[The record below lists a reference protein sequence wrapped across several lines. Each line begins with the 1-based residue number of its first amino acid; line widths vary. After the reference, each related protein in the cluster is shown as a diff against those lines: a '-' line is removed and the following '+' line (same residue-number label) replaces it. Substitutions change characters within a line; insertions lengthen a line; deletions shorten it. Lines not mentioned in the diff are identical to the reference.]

1 MFEFIRSHRRWMQF
15 ILLLLIVPS
24 FFLVGIQGY
33 ESFMRKEPELATVA
47 GQPVTRAEFDQAHRN
62 QLEQFRQRMGAQFD
76 PAVVDT
82 PFLRQGLLNELINQ
96 RLMANVVI
104 DNRLSVSD
112 ATLRNYILK
121 NVPEVQVNGVF
132 SRERYDQVLAAQG
145 LTTNTFEAS
154 VRRDLSIGRVLE
166 PVGITARPPAEVM
179 ASLET
184 ALTQTRTVQLRRFA
198 AADYRSKVDVS
209 PADIQAWYDANKQQ
223 LQIPEQVQVQYL
235 VLDEAAATQGVQ
247 VKDEDLAS
255 YYEQNKT
262 RFGQPERRRV
272 SHIMISLPA
281 GASEDARKA
290 ARAKADE
297 LDKLAVA
304 DPSKFAELARKE
316 SQDAGSAAN
325 GGDLGWQQ
333 KGALPGSLDKA
344 AFGLNKDQVSGVVES
359 PSGLHILKLTEIQPA
374 AIKPLAEVK
383 DQLAGEVRKQLAAVR
398 FSEMAS
404 QLSKQVYDQRDSLQP
419 AADAVGLKLRT
430 AAGVTRE
437 GLLPADKAGP
447 GSAAAGPD
455 AALLDNPRVRQA
467 LFSADVLREKQNSGV
482 IELAPDTMLAV
493 RVAAVEPAHVPPLD
507 KVSETIRAKLLDER
521 SAEAAKQAGEAALA
535 ADKANP
541 AASPAGF
548 AGVVIVSRQDPGGL
562 PRAVLDAIMRQP
574 AGALPAYVGVQ
585 AGADYT
591 VARLEKVEAGK
602 VEQAERESLAGQL
615 AGAYGQAESEA
626 VLRMLREQ
634 YKVQLLPAS
643 ADAIKGEQPASAG

>member
-1 MFEFIRSHRRWMQF
+1 
-15 ILLLLIVPS
+15 
-24 FFLVGIQGY
+24 
-33 ESFMRKEPELATVA
+33 MRKEPELATVA

-96 RLMANVVI
+96 RLLANVAI
-104 DNRLSVSD
+104 DNRFSVSD
-112 ATLRNYILK
+112 TTLRNYITK
-121 NVPEVQVNGVF
+121 IPTVQANGDF
-132 SRERYDQVLAAQG
+132 SMELYRQMLAAQG
-145 LTTNTFEAS
+145 LTMNGFEAG
-154 VRRDLSIGRVLE
+154 VRRDLAIGRVLE
-166 PVGITARPPAEVM
+166 PVGMTARAPAEVV

-272 SHIMISLPA
+272 SHIMINLPA

-374 AIKPLAEVK
+374 AIKPLAEVRTNSPAK
-383 DQLAGEVRKQLAAVR
+383 C
-398 FSEMAS
+398 AS
-404 QLSKQVYDQRDSLQP
+404 SSPPCVLGNGQP
-419 AADAVGLKLRT
+419 A
-430 AAGVTRE
+430 E
-437 GLLPADKAGP
+437 
-447 GSAAAGPD
+447 
-455 AALLDNPRVRQA
+455 
-467 LFSADVLREKQNSGV
+467 
-482 IELAPDTMLAV
+482 
-493 RVAAVEPAHVPPLD
+493 
-507 KVSETIRAKLLDER
+507 
-521 SAEAAKQAGEAALA
+521 QAGL
-535 ADKANP
+535 
-541 AASPAGF
+541 
-548 AGVVIVSRQDPGGL
+548 
-562 PRAVLDAIMRQP
+562 
-574 AGALPAYVGVQ
+574 
-585 AGADYT
+585 
-591 VARLEKVEAGK
+591 
-602 VEQAERESLAGQL
+602 
-615 AGAYGQAESEA
+615 
-626 VLRMLREQ
+626 
-634 YKVQLLPAS
+634 
-643 ADAIKGEQPASAG
+643 